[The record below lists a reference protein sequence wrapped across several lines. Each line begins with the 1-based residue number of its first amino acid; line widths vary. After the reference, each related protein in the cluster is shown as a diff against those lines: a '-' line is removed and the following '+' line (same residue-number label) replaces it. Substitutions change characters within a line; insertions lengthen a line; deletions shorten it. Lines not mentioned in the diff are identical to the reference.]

1 MKNDIIAIDGPAGA
15 GKSTVSKK
23 LAEKLSYTY
32 IDTGAMYRSIAWKIQ
47 QSNISV
53 DEYDKVTNMLSKV
66 KIDFKNSRIFVDNQD
81 ISALIRTPQIGEM
94 TSKVS
99 ANQYVRQKM
108 LALQREICSE
118 GKCVVEGRDIGTVV
132 FPETPYKFYLDAS
145 VQIRAKRRYQELKNY
160 DVDSDLEK
168 IKKSIEERDK
178 RDSERTFAPLKR
190 AADAYYIHTDTYS
203 IEEVVV
209 LILNQ
214 IRHKEKDG

>member
-81 ISALIRTPQIGEM
+81 ISALIRTQQIGEM
-94 TSKVS
+94 TSQVS
-99 ANQYVRQKM
+99 ANQYVRQKF
-108 LALQREICSE
+108 C
-118 GKCVVEGRDIGTVV
+118 C
-132 FPETPYKFYLDAS
+132 F
-145 VQIRAKRRYQELKNY
+145 
-160 DVDSDLEK
+160 
-168 IKKSIEERDK
+168 
-178 RDSERTFAPLKR
+178 
-190 AADAYYIHTDTYS
+190 
-203 IEEVVV
+203 
-209 LILNQ
+209 
-214 IRHKEKDG
+214 